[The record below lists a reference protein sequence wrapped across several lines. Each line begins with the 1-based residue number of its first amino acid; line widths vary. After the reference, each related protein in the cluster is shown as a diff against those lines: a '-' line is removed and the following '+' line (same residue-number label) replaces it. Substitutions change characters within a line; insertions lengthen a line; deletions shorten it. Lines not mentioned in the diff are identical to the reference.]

1 MSDTKYYL
9 LSTTDNPF
17 NPHTEWD
24 QWLAW
29 DLPRHNSL
37 ALLARV
43 AKVSDDLPDSVN
55 DSEVDDAIDEI
66 VRENVSGMHI
76 RVARSDEDS
85 SSDE

>member
-1 MSDTKYYL
+1 MGDTQYYL
-9 LSTTDNPF
+9 LSTSDNPF
-17 NPHTEWD
+17 NPHSEWD
-24 QWLAW
+24 AWFAW
-29 DLPRHNSL
+29 DLAHYNSL

-76 RVARSDEDS
+76 KVARPSED
-85 SSDE
+85 